1 MSESDQRERTPSAM
15 EDPGAARMLY
25 EKPAYHYESV
35 FETSALT
42 CGKIQ
47 NTQGSC
53 HANRK
58 NS

>member
-1 MSESDQRERTPSAM
+1 M
-15 EDPGAARMLY
+15 EDQGAVRMPY
-25 EKPAYHYESV
+25 EKPAYHHESV

-47 NTQGSC
+47 NTQGNC

>member
-1 MSESDQRERTPSAM
+1 MSESDQRDRTAA
-15 EDPGAARMLY
+15 EDEGTVRMPY
-25 EKPAYHYESV
+25 EKPAYHHESV

-47 NTQGSC
+47 STQGNC